1 MNDAIKNVVKVSKW
15 MKNGYLERDYEYLT
29 KVGFIK
35 SEYENPRLNLVIST
49 IDKNKMYGGLST
61 AVKLYRYLAEYLEM
75 DMRIIMTAESIKSE
89 IMEQYP
95 DFVCMESG
103 QDSDAHKTVCTV
115 DVCNHSRG
123 NISVRKK
130 DIFMATYWS
139 TFYIIADVLKFQKE
153 KYGIDNK
160 LLYLI
165 QDYEPGFYQWST
177 EFLLTDSTY
186 KYGNTV
192 AIFNSQNLMNYFK
205 KLDYKFDEM
214 VAFDPKLNETLLS
227 YLHLTDK
234 IKRKKRVI
242 IYGRPN
248 VARNSFLM
256 IVEALNKMIE
266 KYNPDSEW
274 EYLSIG
280 GNHKSIKLKNGNTLV
295 AGGKLTLEK
304 YAEILAESSVGV
316 SLMCSPHPS
325 YPPLEMAA
333 FGVQTVTNSFLCK
346 DLSSFSENIH
356 SLDIVNFDT
365 VADAI
370 YAAMQQYVERKPVNK
385 ESEYL
390 NLENQFVR
398 VGESVKKIVD

>member
-160 LLYLI
+160 LLYLM
-165 QDYEPGFYQWST
+165 
-177 EFLLTDSTY
+177 
-186 KYGNTV
+186 
-192 AIFNSQNLMNYFK
+192 SQVF
-205 KLDYKFDEM
+205 
-214 VAFDPKLNETLLS
+214 
-227 YLHLTDK
+227 
-234 IKRKKRVI
+234 I
-242 IYGRPN
+242 
-248 VARNSFLM
+248 
-256 IVEALNKMIE
+256 
-266 KYNPDSEW
+266 
-274 EYLSIG
+274 
-280 GNHKSIKLKNGNTLV
+280 NGL
-295 AGGKLTLEK
+295 
-304 YAEILAESSVGV
+304 
-316 SLMCSPHPS
+316 
-325 YPPLEMAA
+325 
-333 FGVQTVTNSFLCK
+333 Q
-346 DLSSFSENIH
+346 
-356 SLDIVNFDT
+356 NF
-365 VADAI
+365 
-370 YAAMQQYVERKPVNK
+370 
-385 ESEYL
+385 
-390 NLENQFVR
+390 F
-398 VGESVKKIVD
+398 